1 MSQYARW
8 RPLDLAQCD
17 TIIYAPMSL
26 TEWFSPNPRARAIDS
41 LALIASRYALLAD
54 NLKRH
59 AAMCNYPT
67 LRSGLE
73 QLATFQAAQA
83 EAVRTLLER
92 EGRVL
97 RSAGPKPPG
106 ASADN
111 WQRLNAD
118 LALQGELL
126 RELNQAIVLLEGREH
141 HAEAW
146 LRDFANNEERS
157 LGDLRDLTLKCD
169 PQALD

>member
-1 MSQYARW
+1 
-8 RPLDLAQCD
+8 
-17 TIIYAPMSL
+17 MSL
-26 TEWFSPNPRARAIDS
+26 TEWFWPNSRARAIDS
-41 LALIASRYALLAD
+41 LASIASRYALLAD
-54 NLKRH
+54 SLKRH

-73 QLATFQAAQA
+73 QLALFEAEQAQTLQSFLQREGRAAQA
-83 EAVRTLLER
+83 AAP
-92 EGRVL
+92 
-97 RSAGPKPPG
+97 SPPG
-106 ASADN
+106 ASANN

-118 LALQGELL
+118 LTLHGELL
-126 RELNQAIVLLEGREH
+126 RELNQVIVLLEGREH

-146 LRDFANNEERS
+146 LRDFAAREERS